1 MQSSM
6 TGAKKALTF
15 VASIALALGSTV
27 GFSNAANAADA
38 GKVFINFE
46 SADTIGAAVNTFGG
60 SSVAIVDAPAGGD
73 GKAAEF
79 TKNGE
84 GWAGMNVILG
94 GQVAYRLG
102 SAATPTITMDV
113 YADTAS
119 PIMVKLQNGGAAA
132 LKAVALTTGWNHL
145 SVDMSTAQGW
155 NDAVEYNVL
164 ALFPDFSAD
173 DSSYAGTAAVTPA
186 GQKYD
191 IDNISING
199 ATVDNVNGAG
209 NGAPGTIEAVS
220 TLMTF
225 ETGDNLGA
233 AALGAGFEGAT
244 TAIADAPAGGNGGKA
259 LQITKAGHEWAGV
272 NLITAPSGTKLM
284 DATHTSV
291 TLNYF
296 SPETVNTPVQFQ
308 LSGGGSTIN
317 QAVEAAPG
325 WSKLTFDFSAS
336 YNDAKNYTAGVIFP
350 DFVNSGDVPGY
361 AGHAAAPVTGQNYY
375 IDNVGFNGAT
385 TPGIPVPKTAP
396 ALLLTYESG
405 DAEGP
410 KAAVDCGANPPG
422 WACAFEGAVATIA
435 AAPAGGNGGNALK
448 IVKSGQPWAGL
459 NWLQAP
465 ANTIL
470 ADATHHNVTL
480 NYFSPDSAKS
490 PVQVQLIPESGA
502 TISQAVEASPGWQT
516 LTFDMSTA
524 VGYSASANYVKAVI
538 FPDFVNGGDVP
549 GYHGAAAV
557 AVSGQAY
564 YVDNV
569 GFVGAT
575 TPAIPVAPATVAP
588 SNSKA
593 ATISGTA
600 KVGKSLTVAK
610 GTWSGTPAPTFTYS
624 WYRCTVAGK
633 VGTAAPAAS
642 AKCSVIAK
650 ATSASYKLVAADKGK
665 YVRALVKA
673 TNSKGSKY
681 SLTVTSA
688 KVG

>member
-27 GFSNAANAADA
+27 GFTSAANAADA

-60 SSVAIVDAPAGGD
+60 PTVSIVDAPAGGD

-79 TKNGE
+79 TKMGE
-84 GWAGMNVILG
+84 VWGGMNVILG

-155 NDAVEYNVL
+155 NAAVEYNVL
-164 ALFPDFSAD
+164 VLFPNFSAD
-173 DSSYAGTAAVTPA
+173 DSSYSGTAAVAPA

-199 ATVDNVNGAG
+199 GTVDNVNGAG
-209 NGAPGTIEAVS
+209 NGAPGTIDATS

-225 ETGDNLGA
+225 ETGDALGA
-233 AALGAGFEGAT
+233 AAIGAGFEGAST
-244 TAIADAPAGGNGGKA
+244 DIADAPTGGNGGKA
-259 LQITKAGHEWAGV
+259 LKITKAGNAWSGV
-272 NLITAPSGTKLM
+272 NLVTAPTGTKLM

-291 TLNYF
+291 TLNYY

-308 LSGGGSTIN
+308 LIGGGSVIN

-350 DFVNSGDVPGY
+350 DFVNGGDVPGY
-361 AGHAAAPVTGQNYY
+361 AGAPAVAASGQFYY

-385 TPGIPVPKTAP
+385 TPAISVPKSATST
-396 ALLLTYESG
+396 LLTWESS
-405 DAEGP
+405 DALGALIVGAATGE
-410 KAAVDCGANPPG
+410 KAQGG
-422 WACAFEGAVATIA
+422 FEGAETSIA

-448 IVKSGQPWAGL
+448 IVKKTGGAVYAGVNMLIGANFRITDSGHKVVTFNYYSPK
-459 NWLQAP
+459 
-465 ANTIL
+465 AN
-470 ADATHHNVTL
+470 
-480 NYFSPDSAKS
+480 S
-490 PVQVQLIPESGA
+490 PVRIELAPWPVALGLVVTAKQ
-502 TISQAVEASPGWQT
+502 GWQT
-516 LTFDMSTA
+516 LSFDLSTA
-524 VGYSASANYVKAVI
+524 TGQNGVVWSADTEYVNLVI
-538 FPDFVNGGDVP
+538 FPDFN
-549 GYHGAAAV
+549 AV
-557 AVSGQAY
+557 ADNAVY
-564 YVDNV
+564 YVDDFAIN
-569 GFVGAT
+569 GAT
-575 TPAIPVAPATVAP
+575 TPSLPVVPTTVAP

-593 ATISGTA
+593 ATVSGTA